1 MGNNKDEKKEKDA
14 QKNKKKGSAGHMD
27 CTTMANKYVDCG
39 AKCCY
44 TNAWYMSDPDKRR
57 CKAGKAAK
65 QTKDKKCHFK
75 PSFMPT
81 TPGAP
86 FGGGT
91 NPCGIQNKVLKAY
104 FVKKCKAATG
114 AAPSVKKAATKMDCT

>member
-1 MGNNKDEKKEKDA
+1 
-14 QKNKKKGSAGHMD
+14 
-27 CTTMANKYVDCG
+27 
-39 AKCCY
+39 
-44 TNAWYMSDPDKRR
+44 MSDPDKRR

-114 AAPSVKKAATKMDCT
+114 AAPSVKKAATKMDCTTMANKYVDCGAKCCYTNAWYM